1 MINSNIQDSK
11 NKGVTFYTSNLKKE
25 NSGASVLFANLKSSN
40 KHLLSLLFLS
50 SSLFIFYVEG
60 GINDNELSKFLN
72 FNNLPNTIE
81 LQQRSNIELIFT
93 ESSPKCIFL

>member
-25 NSGASVLFANLKSSN
+25 NSGASVLFSNINSSN
-40 KHLLSLLFLS
+40 KYLLSLLFLS
-50 SSLFIFYVEG
+50 SSLFIFCVDG

-72 FNNLPNTIE
+72 INNLSSTIE
-81 LQQRSNIELIFT
+81 L
-93 ESSPKCIFL
+93 